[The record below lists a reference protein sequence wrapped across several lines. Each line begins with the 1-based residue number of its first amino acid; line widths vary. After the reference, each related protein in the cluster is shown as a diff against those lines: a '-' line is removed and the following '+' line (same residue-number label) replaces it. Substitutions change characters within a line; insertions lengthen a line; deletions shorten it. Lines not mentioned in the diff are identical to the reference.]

1 MIDQLAVKDQEG
13 VQKKKWK
20 HDQKAIKLAKEDEAN
35 EKKNQELKE
44 RMNRVYQREGKVA
57 MQKSKKPEVKKEV
70 KVFKID
76 QDTLDRLKYLG
87 EPIPEEMQQ
96 QAKH

>member
-1 MIDQLAVKDQEG
+1 
-13 VQKKKWK
+13 
-20 HDQKAIKLAKEDEAN
+20 
-35 EKKNQELKE
+35 
-44 RMNRVYQREGKVA
+44 MNRVYQREGKVA